1 MPNVSTDDVHLTNG
15 KVAPVDAPPDPFD
28 LDRLRLKQNFA
39 ETLGVKKML
48 TTLRC
53 RKPDRQEFV
62 RVLPGEE
69 WRLQTAILE
78 DRINR
83 EDYLVAPH
91 LQADVAEF
99 ITPVVLFLA
108 TTKQNN
114 PFLWRCKLPAADGR
128 PNAWNDSMLA
138 AAQAAET
145 KWVRV
150 AANMTAGYYDV
161 YTASGELAEPEWP
174 ELSFQQCVKL
184 CFQQRYIA
192 VHDHPVLKQ
201 LRGEA

>member
-1 MPNVSTDDVHLTNG
+1 MFDATTTDVHLTNG
-15 KVAPVDAPPDPFD
+15 KAVPAEAAPDPFD
-28 LDRLRLKQNFA
+28 LDRLRLSQNFG
-39 ETLGVKKML
+39 ESLGVKKIL

-53 RKPDRQEFV
+53 RKPDKQEFV
-62 RVLPGEE
+62 RVRPGDE

-83 EDYLVAPH
+83 EDYIVDPKLH
-91 LQADVAEF
+91 ADVAEF
-99 ITPVVLFLA
+99 LQPVVLLLA
-108 TTKQNN
+108 TTKQGN
-114 PFLWRCKLPAADGR
+114 PFIWRAKLPSADGR

-150 AANMTAGYYDV
+150 ASNMPGGLYDV
-161 YTASGELAEPEWP
+161 YTASGDLAEPDWP
-174 ELSFQQCVKL
+174 ELSFQQCIKL
-184 CFQQRYIA
+184 CFQSRFIA
-192 VHDHPVLKQ
+192 VLDHPVLKQ

>member
-1 MPNVSTDDVHLTNG
+1 MSDASTIDVHLTNG
-15 KVAPVDAPPDPFD
+15 KAAPAEAAPDPFD
-28 LDRLRLKQNFA
+28 LDRLRLSQNFG

-62 RVLPGEE
+62 RVMPGDE

-83 EDYLVAPH
+83 EDYIVDPRLH
-91 LQADVAEF
+91 GDVAEF
-99 ITPVVLFLA
+99 LQPVVLLLA

-114 PFLWRCKLPAADGR
+114 PFLWRCKLPSSDGR

-138 AAQAAET
+138 AAHAAET

-150 AANMTAGYYDV
+150 AANMQAGLYDV
-161 YTASGELAEPEWP
+161 FVASGELAEPEWP

-184 CFQQRYIA
+184 CFQSRFIA
-192 VHDHPVLKQ
+192 VLDHPVLKQ

>member
-1 MPNVSTDDVHLTNG
+1 MSDVSTVDVHLTNG
-15 KVAPVDAPPDPFD
+15 VAAPAEAASDPFD
-28 LDRLRLKQNFA
+28 LDRLRLKQNFG
-39 ETLGVKKML
+39 ETLGVKKVL

-53 RKPDRQEFV
+53 RKPDKQEFV
-62 RVLPGEE
+62 RVRSGED

-91 LQADVAEF
+91 LHGDVAEF
-99 ITPVVLFLA
+99 LQPVVLMLA

-114 PFLWRCKLPAADGR
+114 PFLWRCKLPTAEGR
-128 PNAWNDSMLA
+128 PNAWNDSLLA

-150 AANMTAGYYDV
+150 AANMQAGLYDV
-161 YTASGELAEPEWP
+161 FVAAGELAEPEWP
-174 ELSFQQCVKL
+174 ELSFKECIKL
-184 CFQQRYIA
+184 CFQSRHIA
-192 VHDHPVLKQ
+192 VPEHPVLKQ